1 MSRSGASTRRSGAGS
16 DGVGIVRH
24 DESLS
29 GVGIVRH
36 DESLSGTGR
45 LDRQGRGKRVRGL
58 QPVRLKPAHRGLRCS
73 VMADTKLQGLS
84 LVPEPARPDTSARVA

>member
-16 DGVGIVRH
+16 D
-24 DESLS
+24 